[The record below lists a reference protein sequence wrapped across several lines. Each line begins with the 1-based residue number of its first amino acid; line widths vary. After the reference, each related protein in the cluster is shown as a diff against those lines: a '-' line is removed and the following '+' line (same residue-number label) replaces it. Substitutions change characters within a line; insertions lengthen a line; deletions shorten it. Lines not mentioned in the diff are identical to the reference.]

1 MSIQLNIDGTRIDVN
16 EGQSILQAAL
26 KSGIYIPHLCFHPD
40 LLSFKESRPD
50 EVCYQGE
57 NKFQSDS
64 KAEGYA
70 GCGLCLVE
78 IEGQKNPVLSCV
90 TEVEEGMNIVT
101 SADSVKAK
109 RRDNM
114 AKIFASHPHACLTCA
129 QKQGCSLTQCSSS
142 VPEEERCCPQFD
154 VCELRKVAE
163 YVGLKDDIG
172 RYVPRD
178 LYVEDNKPLFIRD
191 YNLCIGCLRCVRVC
205 SDLVGAKALGYTSS
219 KDTITVGTTKPSI
232 EESGCVFCG
241 ACVEV
246 CPTGALRDKD
256 LKPGDRKQALIPCRA
271 ACPIEMDV
279 PTYVHFIA
287 QGSFD
292 EAARTIRER
301 TPMGLSLG
309 HICHHP
315 CETVCRRGEISQPIA
330 ICDLKKLALVT
341 KDTLFTEKIETA
353 PHTGKKVAIAGTGP
367 AGLVA
372 AYYLAIFG
380 HDVTLFESLAEAG
393 GMLRG
398 AIPEYRLPRQIILH
412 EIRMIEAVGVKIRTN
427 SPVDEDFFREELDQN
442 KWDAVFLATGAQAGK
457 KIEVDGMSLQEVYWG
472 LDFLR
477 EAKEGWAPDVGENV
491 VVIGGGNVALDAAMT
506 ALRLGAEKVVLA
518 CLEPRD
524 EMPAFEWEIKE
535 AEEEGIVLQPGWG
548 IKKITGDGTNVSGV
562 ELMGCASV
570 FDKEGC
576 FCPVYDESNTTN
588 IRADSV
594 ILAIGQKPDVN
605 YLPPDSGIQILKDD
619 TIKTKTNSLETDRP
633 GFFAGGE
640 ARLGPAS
647 AVEAMAEG
655 RWAASSIDRFL
666 GGRGFDETW
675 QNERFF
681 DKGLLWRGR
690 KEKFCAFDRVEMAE
704 LPVEER
710 TGSFALPKLGY
721 SAGEAMAEA
730 DRCLKC
736 HLRFLLSPVVL
747 PPEKWLDFS
756 RENID
761 QVPETEG
768 AFQLLDKDKNIIFI
782 LGTVNLRQGLM
793 EQLASRPEAKY
804 FMVDEDPMY
813 TKRESELNQQYLQK
827 YGRLPSGNE
836 DVDDLF

>member
-1 MSIQLNIDGTRIDVN
+1 MSIRINIDGNDIDVN

-40 LLSFKESRPD
+40 LPSFKESRPD
-50 EVCYQGE
+50 AVCYQGE
-57 NKFQSDS
+57 NEFQSDS

-78 IEGQKNPVLSCV
+78 IDGREEPVLSCI
-90 TEVEEGMNIVT
+90 TPVEEGLDIIT
-101 SADSVKAK
+101 SSDLVQAK
-109 RRDNM
+109 RLDNM
-114 AKIFASHPHACLTCA
+114 AKIFSSHP
-129 QKQGCSLTQCSSS
+129 
-142 VPEEERCCPQFD
+142 RFD

-163 YVGLKDDIG
+163 YVGLKDDIS
-172 RYVPRD
+172 RYVPGD
-178 LYVEDNKPLFIRD
+178 LHVEDNKPLFIRD

-205 SDLVGAKALGYTSS
+205 ADLVGAKALGYTSS
-219 KDTITVGTTKPSI
+219 KGKITVGTTKPSI
-232 EESGCVFCG
+232 KESGCVYCG

-271 ACPIEMDV
+271 ACPLEMDV

-315 CETVCRRGEISQPIA
+315 CETQCRRGEISQPIA
-330 ICDLKKLALVT
+330 ICHLKRLALET
-341 KDTLFTEKIETA
+341 KDAIVTEKTKTA
-353 PHTGKKVAIAGTGP
+353 PHTGKKVAVVGAGP

-372 AYYLAIFG
+372 AYYLTVFG
-380 HDVTLFESLAEAG
+380 HNVTLFESMVEAG
-393 GMLRG
+393 GMLRW

-412 EIRMIEAVGVKIRTN
+412 EIRMIEAMGVNIRTN
-427 SPVDEDFFREELDQN
+427 SPVDADSFREELDLN
-442 KWDAVFLATGAQAGK
+442 KWDAVFLATGAQASK
-457 KIEVDGMSLQEVYWG
+457 RIDVDGMSLQEVYWG
-472 LDFLR
+472 MDFLR
-477 EAKEGWAPDVGENV
+477 EAKEGWAPEVGEKV

-506 ALRLGAEKVVLA
+506 ALRLGAAKVVLA
-518 CLEPRD
+518 CLEQRD
-524 EMPAFEWEIKE
+524 EMLAFDWEIEE

-548 IKKITGDGTNVSGV
+548 IKKIIGDGTNVSGV

-570 FDKEGC
+570 FDKEGY
-576 FCPVYDESNTTN
+576 FCPAYDESNTTK
-588 IRADSV
+588 IQADSV

-605 YLPPDSGIQILKDD
+605 YLPPNIDIQISEDD
-619 TIKTKTNSLETDRP
+619 TIKTKPNNLETDSP

-640 ARLGPAS
+640 ARSGPAS

-655 RWAASSIDRFL
+655 RRAASSIDRFL
-666 GGRGFDETW
+666 GGRGFDETR
-675 QNERFF
+675 QDVKFF

-690 KEKFCAFDRVEMAE
+690 KESFCAFDRVEMAE

-721 SAGEAMAEA
+721 SAGEAVEEA

-747 PPEKWLDFS
+747 P
-756 RENID
+756 
-761 QVPETEG
+761 
-768 AFQLLDKDKNIIFI
+768 
-782 LGTVNLRQGLM
+782 LG
-793 EQLASRPEAKY
+793 K
-804 FMVDEDPMY
+804 
-813 TKRESELNQQYLQK
+813 
-827 YGRLPSGNE
+827 
-836 DVDDLF
+836 

>member
-1 MSIQLNIDGTRIDVN
+1 MSIRINIDGNDIDVN

-57 NKFQSDS
+57 NEFQSDS
-64 KAEGYA
+64 KAEGYT

-78 IEGQKNPVLSCV
+78 IEGREEPVLSCI
-90 TEVEEGMNIVT
+90 TPVEEGLDIIT
-101 SADSVKAK
+101 SSDLVQAK
-109 RRDNM
+109 RLDNM
-114 AKIFASHPHACLTCA
+114 AKIFSSHP
-129 QKQGCSLTQCSSS
+129 
-142 VPEEERCCPQFD
+142 RFD

-163 YVGLKDDIG
+163 YVGLKDDIS
-172 RYVPRD
+172 RYVPGD
-178 LYVEDNKPLFIRD
+178 LHVEDNKPLFIRD

-205 SDLVGAKALGYTSS
+205 ADLVGAKALGYTSS
-219 KDTITVGTTKPSI
+219 KGKITVGTTKPSI
-232 EESGCVFCG
+232 KESGCVYCG

-271 ACPIEMDV
+271 ACPLEMDV

-292 EAARTIRER
+292 EAARTIREK

-315 CETVCRRGEISQPIA
+315 CETQCRRGEISQPIA
-330 ICDLKKLALVT
+330 ICHLKRLALET
-341 KDTLFTEKIETA
+341 KDAIVTEKTKTA
-353 PHTGKKVAIAGTGP
+353 PHTGKKVAVVGAGP

-380 HDVTLFESLAEAG
+380 HDVTLFESMVEAG
-393 GMLRG
+393 GMLRW

-412 EIRMIEAVGVKIRTN
+412 EIRMIEAIGVNIRTN
-427 SPVDEDFFREELDQN
+427 SPVDEDFFRHELDQN
-442 KWDAVFLATGAQAGK
+442 KWDAVFLATGAQASK
-457 KIEVDGMSLQEVYWG
+457 RIEVDGMSLPEVYWG

-491 VVIGGGNVALDAAMT
+491 VVVGGDNLALDAAMT

-518 CLEPRD
+518 CLEQRD
-524 EMPAFEWEIKE
+524 EMPAFDWEIKE

-562 ELMGCASV
+562 ELMGCVSV
-570 FDKEGC
+570 FDKEGH

-619 TIKTKTNSLETDRP
+619 TIKTKPNSLETDRP

-640 ARLGPAS
+640 VRLGPAS

-655 RWAASSIDRFL
+655 RRAASSIDRFL

-690 KEKFCAFDRVEMAE
+690 KENFCAFDRAEMAE

-710 TGSFALPKLGY
+710 SGSFALPKLGY

-747 PPEKWLDFS
+747 PPPVSTEIRPAPI
-756 RENID
+756 RE
-761 QVPETEG
+761 
-768 AFQLLDKDKNIIFI
+768 
-782 LGTVNLRQGLM
+782 
-793 EQLASRPEAKY
+793 
-804 FMVDEDPMY
+804 
-813 TKRESELNQQYLQK
+813 
-827 YGRLPSGNE
+827 
-836 DVDDLF
+836 

>member
-1 MSIQLNIDGTRIDVN
+1 MSIQLNIDGKQIDVN

-40 LLSFKESRPD
+40 LPSFKKSRPD
-50 EVCYQGE
+50 EVYYQGTNE
-57 NKFQSDS
+57 FQSDS

-78 IEGQKNPVLSCV
+78 IEGRKNPVLSCV
-90 TEVEEGMNIVT
+90 TEAEEGMNIVT
-101 SADSVKAK
+101 TADSVKAK
-109 RRDNM
+109 RLDNM

-129 QKQGCSLTQCSSS
+129 QKEGCSLTQCSSS

-163 YVGLKDDIG
+163 YVGLKEDIG
-172 RYVPRD
+172 RYVPGD
-178 LYVEDNKPLFIRD
+178 LYVEDDKPLFIRD

-219 KDTITVGTTKPSI
+219 GDKITVGTTKSSI
-232 EESGCVFCG
+232 EKSGCVFCG
-241 ACVEV
+241 ACIEV

-256 LKPGDRKQALIPCRA
+256 LKPGDRKQALIPCMA
-271 ACPIEMDV
+271 ACPLEMDV

-301 TPMGLSLG
+301 TPLGLSLG

-330 ICDLKKLALVT
+330 ICDLKRLALQT
-341 KDTLFTEKIETA
+341 KDAIITEKTEKA
-353 PHTGKKVAIAGTGP
+353 PHTGKKIAVAGTGP

-372 AYYLAIFG
+372 AYYLTIFG
-380 HDVTLFESLAEAG
+380 HDVTLFESTAEAG
-393 GMLRG
+393 GMLRW
-398 AIPEYRLPRQIILH
+398 AIPEFRLPRQVILH
-412 EIRMIEAVGVKIRTN
+412 EIRMIEDIGVKIQTN
-427 SPVDEDFFREELDQN
+427 SPVDEDFFRHELDQN

-457 KIEVDGMSLQEVYWG
+457 KIEVKGMSLREVYWG

-477 EAKEGWAPDVGENV
+477 EAKEGWAPEVGENV
-491 VVIGGGNVALDAAMT
+491 VVVGGGNVALDAAMT

-518 CLEPRD
+518 CLEQRD
-524 EMPAFEWEIKE
+524 EMPAFDWEIKE
-535 AEEEGIVLQPGWG
+535 AEEEGIVLRPGWG
-548 IKKITGDGTNVSGV
+548 IKEITGEGTSISGV

-570 FDKEGC
+570 FDKEGY
-576 FCPVYDESNTTN
+576 FCPVYDESNTTK

-594 ILAIGQKPDVN
+594 ILAIGQKPDIS
-605 YLPPDSGIQILKDD
+605 YLPPNSGIKILKDD
-619 TIKTKTNSLETDRP
+619 TIKTKPNSLETDRS

-655 RWAASSIDRFL
+655 RRAASSIDRFL
-666 GGRGFDETW
+666 GGRGFDESR
-675 QNERFF
+675 QPERFF

-690 KEKFCAFDRVEMAE
+690 KESFCSFDRVEMAE

-721 SAGEAMAEA
+721 SAGEAISEA

-761 QVPETEG
+761 QVPESEG

-793 EQLASRPEAKY
+793 EQLASMPEAKY
-804 FMVDEDPMY
+804 FMIDEDPMY
-813 TKRESELNQQYLQK
+813 TKRESELNQQFLQK

>member
-1 MSIQLNIDGTRIDVN
+1 MSIRINIDGNDIDVI

-26 KSGIYIPHLCFHPD
+26 KAGIYIPHLCFHPD
-40 LLSFKESRPD
+40 LPSFKESRP
-50 EVCYQGE
+50 EKVCYQGE
-57 NKFQSDS
+57 NEFQSDS
-64 KAEGYA
+64 KAEEYA

-109 RRDNM
+109 RLDNM
-114 AKIFASHPHACLTCA
+114 AKIFASH
-129 QKQGCSLTQCSSS
+129 
-142 VPEEERCCPQFD
+142 PQFD

-163 YVGLKDDIG
+163 YVGLKDDIN
-172 RYVPRD
+172 RYVPWD
-178 LYVEDNKPLFIRD
+178 LYVEDDKPLFIRD

-219 KDTITVGTTKPSI
+219 KDKITVGTTKSSI
-232 EESGCVFCG
+232 EESGCVYCG

-256 LKPGDRKQALIPCRA
+256 LKPGDRKQALIPCKA
-271 ACPIEMDV
+271 VCPLDMDV

-315 CETVCRRGEISQPIA
+315 CEAVCRRGEISQPIA
-330 ICDLKKLALVT
+330 ICDLKRLALET
-341 KDTLFTEKIETA
+341 KDAIITEKIETA
-353 PHTGKKVAIAGTGP
+353 PHTGKKIAVVGTGP

-372 AYYLAIFG
+372 AYYLTIFG

-393 GMLRG
+393 GMLRW

-412 EIRMIEAVGVKIRTN
+412 EIRMIEAMGVNIQTN
-427 SPVDEDFFREELDQN
+427 SPVDEDFFRHELDQN

-457 KIEVDGMSLQEVYWG
+457 RIEVDGMSLPEVYWG

-477 EAKEGWAPDVGENV
+477 EAKEGWTPDVGENV
-491 VVIGGGNVALDAAMT
+491 VVVGGDNVALDAAMT

-518 CLEPRD
+518 CLEQRD
-524 EMPAFEWEIKE
+524 EMPAFDWEIKE
-535 AEEEGIVLQPGWG
+535 AEEEGIVLKPGWG

-570 FDKEGC
+570 FDKEGH
-576 FCPVYDESNTTN
+576 FYPVYDESNTTK

-594 ILAIGQKPDVN
+594 ILAVGQKPDVN
-605 YLPPDSGIQILKDD
+605 YLPHNSGIQILKDD
-619 TIKTKTNSLETDRP
+619 TIKTKPNSLETDRS
-633 GFFAGGE
+633 GFFTGGE
-640 ARLGPAS
+640 VRLGPAS

-655 RWAASSIDRFL
+655 RRAASSIDRFL
-666 GGRGFDETW
+666 GGRGFDETR
-675 QNERFF
+675 QNVRFF

-690 KEKFCAFDRVEMAE
+690 KENFRAFDRVEMAE

-710 TGSFALPKLGY
+710 TRSFALPKLGY

-747 PPEKWLDFS
+747 PPAVSTETRPVPS
-756 RENID
+756 RE
-761 QVPETEG
+761 
-768 AFQLLDKDKNIIFI
+768 
-782 LGTVNLRQGLM
+782 
-793 EQLASRPEAKY
+793 
-804 FMVDEDPMY
+804 
-813 TKRESELNQQYLQK
+813 
-827 YGRLPSGNE
+827 
-836 DVDDLF
+836 

>member
-1 MSIQLNIDGTRIDVN
+1 MSVHLYIAGKEVDAY
-16 EGQSILQAAL
+16 EGKSILHAAL
-26 KSGIYIPHLCFHPD
+26 KAGIYIPHLCYHPD
-40 LLSFKESRPD
+40 LPSFKESRP
-50 EVCYQGE
+50 EKVCYQGE
-57 NKFQSDS
+57 NEFQSDS

-78 IEGQKNPVLSCV
+78 IEGWKNPVLSCV
-90 TEVEEGMNIVT
+90 TEVEDGMNIVT
-101 SADSVKAK
+101 SGDSVQTL
-109 RRDNM
+109 RLDNV
-114 AKIFASHPHACLTCA
+114 AKIFASH
-129 QKQGCSLTQCSSS
+129 
-142 VPEEERCCPQFD
+142 PQFD

-163 YVGLKDDIG
+163 YVGLKENIG
-172 RYVPRD
+172 RYVPGD

-205 SDLVGAKALGYTSS
+205 ADLVGAKALGYTSS
-219 KDTITVGTTKPSI
+219 KGKITVGTTKPSI
-232 EESGCVFCG
+232 KESGCVYCG

-271 ACPIEMDV
+271 ACPLEMDV

-315 CETVCRRGEISQPIA
+315 CETQCRRGEISQPIA
-330 ICDLKKLALVT
+330 ICHLKRLALET
-341 KDTLFTEKIETA
+341 KDAIVTEKTKTA
-353 PHTGKKVAIAGTGP
+353 PHTGKKVAVVGTGP

-372 AYYLAIFG
+372 AYYLTVFG
-380 HDVTLFESLAEAG
+380 HNVTLFESMVEAG
-393 GMLRG
+393 GMLRW

-412 EIRMIEAVGVKIRTN
+412 EIRMIEAMGVNIRTN
-427 SPVDEDFFREELDQN
+427 SPVDADAFRDELNQN
-442 KWDAVFLATGAQAGK
+442 KWDAVFLATGAQASK
-457 KIEVDGMSLQEVYWG
+457 RIDVDGMSLQEVYWG

-477 EAKEGWAPDVGENV
+477 EAKEGWAPDVGKNV
-491 VVIGGGNVALDAAMT
+491 VVVGGGNVAMDAAMT
-506 ALRLGAEKVVLA
+506 ALRLGAEKVVLT
-518 CLEPRD
+518 CLEQRD
-524 EMPAFEWEIKE
+524 EMPAFDWEIEE

-548 IKKITGDGTNVSGV
+548 IKKIIGDGTNVSGV

-570 FDKEGC
+570 FDKEGY
-576 FCPVYDESNTTN
+576 FCPAYDELNTTK
-588 IRADSV
+588 IQADSV

-605 YLPPDSGIQILKDD
+605 YLPPNIDIQISEDD
-619 TIKTKTNSLETDRP
+619 TIKTKPNNLETDSP

-640 ARLGPAS
+640 ARSGPAS

-655 RWAASSIDRFL
+655 RRAASLIDRFL
-666 GGRGFDETW
+666 GGRGFDETR
-675 QNERFF
+675 QEKKFF

-690 KEKFCAFDRVEMAE
+690 KESFCAFDRVEMAE

-721 SAGEAMAEA
+721 SAGEAQAEA

-747 PPEKWLDFS
+747 P
-756 RENID
+756 
-761 QVPETEG
+761 
-768 AFQLLDKDKNIIFI
+768 
-782 LGTVNLRQGLM
+782 LG
-793 EQLASRPEAKY
+793 K
-804 FMVDEDPMY
+804 
-813 TKRESELNQQYLQK
+813 
-827 YGRLPSGNE
+827 
-836 DVDDLF
+836 

>member
-1 MSIQLNIDGTRIDVN
+1 MSIRLNIDGKDIEAYED
-16 EGQSILQAAL
+16 QSILQAAL
-26 KSGIYIPHLCFHPD
+26 KAGIYIPHLCFHHD
-40 LLSFKESRPD
+40 LHSFQESKP
-50 EVCYQGE
+50 EKVCYQGE
-57 NKFQSDS
+57 NEFQSDS

-70 GCGLCLVE
+70 GCGLCLVK
-78 IEGQKNPVLSCV
+78 IKGQDNPVLSCD
-90 TEVEEGMNIVT
+90 TEVEEGMNIET
-101 SADSVKAK
+101 SADSVRAK
-109 RRDNM
+109 RLDNM
-114 AKIFASHPHACLTCA
+114 AKIFAGHPHACLTCA
-129 QKQGCSLTQCSSS
+129 QKEGCSLTQCSSS

-163 YVGLKDDIG
+163 YVGLKEDIG
-172 RYVPRD
+172 RYVPGD
-178 LYVEDNKPLFIRD
+178 LHVEDNKPLFIRD

-219 KDTITVGTTKPSI
+219 KDKNTVGTTKPSI
-232 EESGCVFCG
+232 EESGCVYCG

-256 LKPGDRKQALIPCRA
+256 LKPGDRKQALIPCMA
-271 ACPIEMDV
+271 ACPLEMDV

-315 CETVCRRGEISQPIA
+315 CETSCRRGEISQPIA
-330 ICDLKKLALVT
+330 ICYLKRLALET
-341 KDTLFTEKIETA
+341 KDAIITEKTETA
-353 PHTGKKVAIAGTGP
+353 PPTGKKVAVVGSGP

-372 AYYLAIFG
+372 AFYLTVFG
-380 HDVTLFESLAEAG
+380 HNITIFESLAEAG
-393 GMLRG
+393 GMLRW

-412 EIRMIEAVGVKIRTN
+412 EIRMIEAAGVNIRTN
-427 SPVDEDFFREELDQN
+427 SPVDEDFFQDEPEQN
-442 KWDAVFLATGAQAGK
+442 KWDAVFLSTGAQAGK
-457 KIEVDGMSLQEVYWG
+457 RIEVDGMSLPEVYWG

-477 EAKEGWAPDVGENV
+477 EVKEGWASEVGENV
-491 VVIGGGNVALDAAMT
+491 VVVGGGNVALDAAMT
-506 ALRLGAEKVVLA
+506 ARRLGAEKVVLA
-518 CLEPRD
+518 CLEQRD

-535 AEEEGIVLQPGWG
+535 AEKEGIIVQPGWG
-548 IKKITGDGTNVSGV
+548 IRKINGDGTSVSGV
-562 ELMGCASV
+562 ELMGCAAV

-576 FCPVYDESNTTN
+576 FCPVYDESNITKVQ
-588 IRADSV
+588 ADSV
-594 ILAIGQKPDVN
+594 ILALGQKPDVN
-605 YLPPDSGIQILKDD
+605 YLPPNSDIQILEDD
-619 TIKTKTNSLETDRP
+619 TIKTKPNSLETNRS

-640 ARLGPAS
+640 ARSGPAS

-655 RWAASSIDRFL
+655 RRAASCIDRFL
-666 GGRGFDETW
+666 GGRGFEETR
-675 QNERFF
+675 QNVRFF

-690 KEKFCAFDRVEMAE
+690 KENFCAVDRVDMAE

-710 TGSFALPKLGY
+710 TGSFALPQLGY
-721 SAGEAMAEA
+721 STGEAMDEA

-736 HLRFLLSPVVL
+736 HLRFLLSPAVL

-756 RENID
+756 PENID

-768 AFQLLDKDKNIIFI
+768 AFQLLDKDKSVIFI
-782 LGTVNLRQGLM
+782 LGTPNLRHGLM
-793 EQLASRPEAKY
+793 EQAASIPDAKY
-804 FMVDEDPMY
+804 FMFDEDPMY

>member
-1 MSIQLNIDGTRIDVN
+1 MSLRLKIDGKEVDAY

-26 KSGIYIPHLCFHPD
+26 KAGIYIPHLCFHPD
-40 LLSFKESRPD
+40 LSSFKEIRPD

-57 NKFQSDS
+57 NEFQSDS
-64 KAEGYA
+64 KAEGYN

-78 IEGQKNPVLSCV
+78 IEGRKNPVLSCV

-109 RRDNM
+109 RIDNM
-114 AKIFASHPHACLTCA
+114 AGIFASHPHACLTCA
-129 QKQGCSLTQCSSS
+129 QKEGCSLTQCSSS

-154 VCELRKVAE
+154 VCELRRVAE

-172 RYVPRD
+172 RYVPGD
-178 LYVEDNKPLFIRD
+178 LYVEDSTPLFIRD

-219 KDTITVGTTKPSI
+219 KDKITVGTTKPSI
-232 EESGCVFCG
+232 EESGCVYCG

-256 LKPGDRKQALIPCRA
+256 LKPGDRKQALIPCRT
-271 ACPIEMDV
+271 ACPLEMDV

-330 ICDLKKLALVT
+330 ICHLKRLALET
-341 KDTLFTEKIETA
+341 KDAIVTEKTETD
-353 PHTGKKVAIAGTGP
+353 PRTGKKVAVAGAGP

-372 AYYLAIFG
+372 AYYLTVFG
-380 HDVTLFESLAEAG
+380 HDVTLFESSAEAG
-393 GMLRG
+393 GMLRW

-412 EIRMIEAVGVKIRTN
+412 EIRMIEAMGVNVRTN
-427 SPVDEDFFREELDQN
+427 SPVDEDFFRDQLDQN
-442 KWDAVFLATGAQAGK
+442 KWDAVFLATGAQAVK
-457 KIEVDGMSLQEVYWG
+457 RIDVDGMSLQKVYWG

-477 EAKEGWAPDVGENV
+477 ETKEGWAPEVGENV
-491 VVIGGGNVALDAAMT
+491 VVVGGGNVALDAAMT

-518 CLEPRD
+518 CLEQRD
-524 EMPAFEWEIKE
+524 EMPAFDWEIEE
-535 AEEEGIVLQPGWG
+535 AEKEGIVLKSGWG
-548 IKKITGDGTNVSGV
+548 IKKITGEGTSVSGV

-570 FDKEGC
+570 FDKEGY
-576 FCPVYDESNTTN
+576 FCPVYDESNTTK

-605 YLPPDSGIQILKDD
+605 YLPPNSGIQILEDD
-619 TIKTKTNSLETDRP
+619 TIKTKPNSLETDRP

-655 RWAASSIDRFL
+655 RRAASSIDRFL
-666 GGRGFDETW
+666 GGRGFDETR
-675 QNERFF
+675 QDVKFF
-681 DKGLLWRGR
+681 DRGLLWRGQNENFYAR
-690 KEKFCAFDRVEMAE
+690 DRVEMAE
-704 LPVEER
+704 IPVSER
-710 TGSFALPKLGY
+710 IESFALPQLGY

-736 HLRFLLSPVVL
+736 HLRFLLSPVVF

-761 QVPETEG
+761 QVPENEG

-782 LGTVNLRQGLM
+782 LGTPNLRQGLM
-793 EQLASRPEAKY
+793 TQLASMPEAKY
-804 FMVDEDPMY
+804 FMYGEDPMY

-827 YGRLPSGNE
+827 HGRLPSGNE
-836 DVDDLF
+836 DADDLF

>member
-1 MSIQLNIDGTRIDVN
+1 MSIRINIDGNDIDVN

-40 LLSFKESRPD
+40 LLSFKESWPD

-57 NKFQSDS
+57 NEFQSDS

-70 GCGLCLVE
+70 GCGFCLVE

-90 TEVEEGMNIVT
+90 TEVEEGMDVVT
-101 SADSVKAK
+101 SSDLI
-109 RRDNM
+109 RTMRLDNM
-114 AKIFASHPHACLTCA
+114 AKIFASH
-129 QKQGCSLTQCSSS
+129 
-142 VPEEERCCPQFD
+142 PQFD

-172 RYVPRD
+172 RYVPGD

-205 SDLVGAKALGYTSS
+205 TDLVGAKALGYTSS
-219 KDTITVGTTKPSI
+219 KDTITVGTTKSSI

-315 CETVCRRGEISQPIA
+315 CETVCRREEISQPIA
-330 ICDLKKLALVT
+330 ICDLKRLALET
-341 KDTLFTEKIETA
+341 KDAIITEKTETA
-353 PHTGKKVAIAGTGP
+353 PCTGKKIAVAGTGP

-393 GMLRG
+393 GMLRW

-412 EIRMIEAVGVKIRTN
+412 EIRMIEATGVKIRTN

-442 KWDAVFLATGAQAGK
+442 KWDAVFLATGAQASK
-457 KIEVDGMSLQEVYWG
+457 RIEVDGMSLPEVYWG

-491 VVIGGGNVALDAAMT
+491 VVVGGDNLALDAAMT

-518 CLEPRD
+518 CLEQRD
-524 EMPAFEWEIKE
+524 EMPAFDWEIKE

-562 ELMGCASV
+562 ELMDCASV
-570 FDKEGC
+570 FDKKGH

-619 TIKTKTNSLETDRP
+619 TIKTKPNSLETDRP

-640 ARLGPAS
+640 VRLGPAS

-655 RWAASSIDRFL
+655 RRAASSIDRFL
-666 GGRGFDETW
+666 GGHGFDETW

-690 KEKFCAFDRVEMAE
+690 KENFSAFDRVEMAE

-747 PPEKWLDFS
+747 P
-756 RENID
+756 
-761 QVPETEG
+761 
-768 AFQLLDKDKNIIFI
+768 
-782 LGTVNLRQGLM
+782 LG
-793 EQLASRPEAKY
+793 K
-804 FMVDEDPMY
+804 
-813 TKRESELNQQYLQK
+813 
-827 YGRLPSGNE
+827 
-836 DVDDLF
+836 